1 MIQQTVVRVV
11 YKGDGVTKEFPIHF
25 PVLSREFIVV
35 CLSDKNGN
43 EKTLNKDYYVDMD
56 KRVVLYPGYVN
67 GQEPAEAEQPPVLQ
81 TGEKIVIYRN
91 TQVSQL
97 VSLGHKWPFEVCE
110 KALDKLTMI
119 EQENKESIARTV
131 RLAGTTENVRLIL
144 PLPEKETAIGW
155 SDDEKSIINIP
166 VKQWQKEAAQAA
178 GEAKGY
184 SDAAAVVEES
194 VRNHQRKAE
203 EQAELARKWAENE
216 TSPDNQDDEESIT
229 GKTRSS
235 KAWAVE
241 ARTEKDRAESEAQ
254 KAKVE
259 ADRALA
265 NSTRAEELKT

>member
-11 YKGDGVTKEFPIHF
+11 YKGDGVTKEFPIPF

-35 CLSDKNGN
+35 CVSDKNGN
-43 EKTLNKDYYVDMD
+43 EKTLNKDYCVDMD

-97 VSLGHKWPFEVCE
+97 ASLGHKWPFGVCE

-131 RLAGTTENVRLIL
+131 RLAGATENVEVIL

-155 SDDEKSIINIP
+155 SDDERGIINIP
-166 VKQWQKEAAQAA
+166 VKQWQEEAAQAA
-178 GEAKGY
+178 GEAKGILMQPLWLRR
-184 SDAAAVVEES
+184 VLEITKEKQ
-194 VRNHQRKAE
+194 RNKQNLQENGRKMKHP
-203 EQAELARKWAENE
+203 LIIRMMKKV
-216 TSPDNQDDEESIT
+216 S
-229 GKTRSS
+229 R
-235 KAWAVE
+235 
-241 ARTEKDRAESEAQ
+241 EKQEVP
-254 KAKVE
+254 K
-259 ADRALA
+259 LG
-265 NSTRAEELKT
+265 L